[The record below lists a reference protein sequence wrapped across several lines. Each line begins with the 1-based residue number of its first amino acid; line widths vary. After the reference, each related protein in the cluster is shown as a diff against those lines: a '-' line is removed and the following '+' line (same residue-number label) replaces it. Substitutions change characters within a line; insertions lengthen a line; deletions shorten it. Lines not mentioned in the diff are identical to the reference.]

1 MSLKLKIFNF
11 KNDLTMD
18 QLDELNVLEKHLR
31 TYESMSEK
39 EVVDSLSESLTP
51 FTYQSNVKAFLESV
65 DEEIKSKPLV
75 YDLKD
80 LYKKVERANLGVL
93 YRPALEALLNIIN
106 RDNEDYMMEGV
117 LNELSIYDWIPEIQT
132 FLKNINQNPYEIQ
145 NMEGNGKAYPVYTL
159 VEKTDEGSFAFVG
172 NSWFLINEEKIEKVT
187 IDEYI
192 EDKEKIRQIRLL
204 EQALSIGDLSEEKIS
219 LSVDEGLS
227 VGISTKDASIYLNDE
242 KADKETTLESLFN
255 SPLVP
260 YLKKDYYVMLEA
272 VKDNVDKFMDL
283 DIALRVCNPLK
294 PYLENYCFNFK
305 DSMYLYVKDNR
316 VGNSFYK
323 YENATDLIIDVRK
336 ELDYDVSKFY
346 ENKLSKETKKLREL
360 EDKEKNI
367 ELKIKDVNESIGM
380 LTEQKDLL
388 EESEDLRV
396 TLNNLLSYKQKLSK
410 ELNQIKEEKTTTRK
424 FMLK

>member
-18 QLDELNVLEKHLR
+18 QLDESNVLEKHLQ
-31 TYESMSEK
+31 TYESLSEK
-39 EVVDSLSESLTP
+39 EIVDSLDESLKP
-51 FTYQSNVKAFLESV
+51 FTYQSNVKSFLESV
-65 DEEIKSKPLV
+65 KEEIKSKPLV

-80 LYKKVERANLGVL
+80 LYKKVERSNLGVL
-93 YRPALEALLNIIN
+93 YRPALETLLNIIN
-106 RDNEDYMMEGV
+106 RDNDDYIMEGV
-117 LNELSIYDWIPEIQT
+117 LNELSIYDWIPEIKS
-132 FLKNINQNPYEIQ
+132 FLKNLNQNPYEIQ

-159 VEKTDEGSFAFVG
+159 VEKNEEGSFAFVG
-172 NSWFLINEEKIEKVT
+172 GSWFLINEEKIEKVT

-192 EDKEKIRQIRLL
+192 EDKEKIKQIRIL

-219 LSVDEGLS
+219 LKIDEGLS

-260 YLKKDYYVMLEA
+260 YLKKDYYVLLETI
-272 VKDNVDKFMDL
+272 KDNVDKFMDL
-283 DIALRVCNPLK
+283 DISLKVCNPLK
-294 PYLENYCFNFK
+294 PYLENYCFNYK
-305 DSMYLYVKDNR
+305 DNMYLYVKDNR
-316 VGNSFYK
+316 
-323 YENATDLIIDVRK
+323 DLIIDVRK
-336 ELDYDVSKFY
+336 ELDYDISKFF

-367 ELKIKDVNESIGM
+367 EIKIKDVNESINM
-380 LTEQKDLL
+380 LSEQKDLL

-410 ELNQIKEEKTTTRK
+410 ELNQVKEEKTTTRK
-424 FMLK
+424 YMIK